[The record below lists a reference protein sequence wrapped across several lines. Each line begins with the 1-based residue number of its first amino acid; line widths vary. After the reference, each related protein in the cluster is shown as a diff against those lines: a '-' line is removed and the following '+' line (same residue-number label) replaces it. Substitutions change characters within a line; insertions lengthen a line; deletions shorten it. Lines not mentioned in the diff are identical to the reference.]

1 MITPKQVSETLDI
14 APSTLR
20 RWAKRFSDHLSPHEK
35 GKHRSYTP
43 SDLNTFQNIKNLLDQ
58 NLTYDEI
65 EKRLDVLPAPQTDK
79 QTALLNLA
87 DFTQIMEEISANNQ
101 ILRSQIDKQNERIN
115 KLEEYITL
123 PWYKKLFTKPPQKGA

>member
-43 SDLNTFQNIKNLLDQ
+43 SDLTTFQNIKTLLDQ

-65 EKRLDVLPAPQTDK
+65 ENKLDVLPAPQTN
-79 QTALLNLA
+79 QTSALLNLA

-101 ILRSQIDKQNERIN
+101 ILRSQIEKQTERLN

-123 PWYKKLFTKPPQKGA
+123 PWYKKLFTKPPKGA